1 MIHPSY
7 DINADGHLTFAG
19 ADTVLLAK
27 KYGTPLYLIDE
38 NEIVRRC
45 RIYRSAMKKYFSEES
60 AVYYASKA
68 LSIKEIYRIIE
79 KEDVNADVVSLG
91 ELCTAISAGYT
102 PSRLC
107 LHGNNKTDE
116 EISAALRYGVGSF
129 VVECTDELYAI
140 SSIASEMGKVARV
153 LLRITPNID
162 CHTLEAISTGKLDS
176 KFGVPIET
184 GQAEDFVK
192 LALSLPSLDLI
203 GYHCHC
209 GSQVFEVEPYL
220 DQLDIM
226 MRFASDM
233 KKKLGYSPKYL
244 NIGGGFGVRY
254 TDEDSVEVNI
264 ESNIKLLSEKLSLLC
279 AELSIERPHI
289 LMEPGRSIVASAGAT
304 IYTVGS
310 VKKIGDFRTY
320 VTVDGGMTDNPRYA
334 LYKSRYEA
342 IIANKASFEKDTVCS
357 VAGRCCESGDLI
369 GEDMPLQSAERGDI
383 LAITVT
389 GAYNYSMASNYN
401 RVPRPAL
408 VVIKDG
414 SDRVAVKRETI
425 EYMLENDV

>member
-7 DINADGHLTFAG
+7 GISSEGHLTFGG
-19 ADTVLLAK
+19 ADTVSLAK
-27 KYGTPLYLIDE
+27 KYGTPLYILDE
-38 NEIVRRC
+38 NEIIRRC
-45 RIYRSAMKKYFSEES
+45 RIYRDAVKKYFSEKS
-60 AVYYASKA
+60 SVYYASKA

-79 KEDVNADVVSLG
+79 KEDINTDVVSLG
-91 ELCTAISAGYT
+91 ELYTAVKAGYS
-102 PSRLC
+102 PERIC
-107 LHGNNKTDE
+107 MHGNNKTNQ
-116 EISAALRYGVGSF
+116 EISTALAYGVGSF

-140 SSIASEMGKVARV
+140 SRLAQEAGKVARI

-176 KFGVPIET
+176 KFGIPIET
-184 GQAEDFVK
+184 GQAEDFVR

-209 GSQVFEVEPYL
+209 GSQVFEIEPYI
-220 DQLDIM
+220 DQLEVM
-226 MRFASDM
+226 MRFSADM
-233 KKKLGYSPKYL
+233 KAKFGYIPEYL

-254 TDEDSVEVNI
+254 THEDPSEI
-264 ESNIKLLSEKLSLLC
+264 DICESIKLLGEKLSSLC
-279 AELSIERPHI
+279 NELSLERPHI

-304 IYTVGS
+304 LYTVGS

-334 LYKSRYEA
+334 LYKARYEA
-342 IIANKASFEKDTVCS
+342 IIANKAGNKKDMICS

-369 GEDMPLQSAERGDI
+369 GEGMSLQSTERGDI
-383 LAITVT
+383 LAVTVT

-401 RVPRPAL
+401 RVARPAL
-408 VVIKDG
+408 IVIKDG
-414 SDRVAVKRETI
+414 NDRVAVKRETI
-425 EYMLENDV
+425 DYMLENDI